1 MAYQRLGKEHPDET
15 DVRICENDFKAAIKI
30 LQQASTNPL
39 ETNDKIENPNKE
51 IEVILKI
58 Q

>member
-1 MAYQRLGKEHPDET
+1 MSYQRLGKEHPDET
-15 DVRICENDFKAAIKI
+15 DVRIYENDFKAAIKI

-51 IEVILKI
+51 IKVF
-58 Q
+58 